1 MAVGSRQAA
10 ESCRNGT
17 GKQMERKMNRTS
29 DQLLE
34 ETTYPNLAALLRSG
48 GKLEVGEDLSLRT
61 FASIRKGHQTVTTD
75 AKYRDFAAV
84 LKEMEA
90 KATGLL
96 NGDYDTSSTSRK

>member
-1 MAVGSRQAA
+1 
-10 ESCRNGT
+10 
-17 GKQMERKMNRTS
+17 MNRTS